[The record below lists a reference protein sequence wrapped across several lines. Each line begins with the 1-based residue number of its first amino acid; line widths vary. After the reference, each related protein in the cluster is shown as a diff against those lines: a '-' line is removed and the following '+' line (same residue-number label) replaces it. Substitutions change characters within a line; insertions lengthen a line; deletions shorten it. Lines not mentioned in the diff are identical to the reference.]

1 MAVIAKDL
9 FSIVHYEY
17 GEAYYGSYE
26 MMCYRVAREPLEN
39 VHFTPPEKRGPAIL
53 RCTVWPGPYAYAKTP
68 EEQKIVKDFEYSQ
81 QGLNEIAAYL
91 NQTHDAWKK
100 RDLDS

>member
-39 VHFTPPEKRGPAIL
+39 VHFTPPEKAGAGRSSLYGLAGALRVCEDAGGAEDSERFRVLPAGTERNRGL
-53 RCTVWPGPYAYAKTP
+53 S
-68 EEQKIVKDFEYSQ
+68 ES
-81 QGLNEIAAYL
+81 
-91 NQTHDAWKK
+91 DA
-100 RDLDS
+100 

>member
-26 MMCYRVAREPLEN
+26 MMCYRVAREPPSLYGLAGALRVCEDAGGAEDSERFRVLPAGTERN
-39 VHFTPPEKRGPAIL
+39 RGL
-53 RCTVWPGPYAYAKTP
+53 S
-68 EEQKIVKDFEYSQ
+68 ES
-81 QGLNEIAAYL
+81 
-91 NQTHDAWKK
+91 DA
-100 RDLDS
+100 

>member
-26 MMCYRVAREPLEN
+26 MMCYR
-39 VHFTPPEKRGPAIL
+39 L

-81 QGLNEIAAYL
+81 QGLNEIADYL

>member
-39 VHFTPPEKRGPAIL
+39 VHFTPPEKRGVCEDAGGAEDSERFRVLPAGTE
-53 RCTVWPGPYAYAKTP
+53 RNR
-68 EEQKIVKDFEYSQ
+68 
-81 QGLNEIAAYL
+81 GLSES
-91 NQTHDAWKK
+91 DA
-100 RDLDS
+100 